1 MKNLSLLV
9 FLILTFFQSF
19 AQLPISWQL
28 GIRTLNCCS
37 RTKSIETADSSI
49 YLFGNSYT
57 YGSELLK
64 PFNDQSDFYVTK
76 LDKYG
81 CLIWSRPIRGGKI
94 DSYIDVIETSNGF
107 LVSAYSDSN
116 IGLDKSMNSFGGSD
130 LWIIKIGYDG
140 NIIWDKSYGG
150 AGDENIATS
159 GHEFITRIND
169 NSYLIGISSS
179 SYKSGNKTEDSRG
192 MADYWIINIDS
203 VGNIKKQKTI
213 GGDLSDRLA
222 SINYINNVIYIIGVS
237 DSPISNDKTL
247 AGSGVWIVQLDTNLI
262 LKKQILV
269 PSQTYNVSFQ
279 SVIDQQGYLTLA
291 MDASTGTNTYK
302 HDMGYGNDDLW
313 LLKLDKDLNRVW
325 DKAYGGS
332 QQEDYGCKLYLN
344 KDNNYNLL
352 TTSNSEISGNKTSPI
367 YGSNDNWLLE
377 IGSNGNII
385 WQMTLG
391 GGGDEYAL
399 DIIPTRD
406 NGMLVLSSSNS
417 PISGNK
423 TVPLFNNNS
432 QYWLVKLHPQCVQRS
447 MYIDTLCK
455 GEDLLINGEIYS
467 EKNKRG
473 TQVLKGSNNCDSI
486 LCVSLAFRSEVTS
499 NYIFEVC
506 VNDTL
511 RIGPKV
517 IAPSDSSYNFILRN
531 GAYNGCDST
540 VNVKIIRY
548 DSLICNGS
556 LTHDNGTANGS
567 IQLMI
572 TGGKKPYKVLWN
584 NGSTSSNIQQLRAG
598 TYFVVVTDSL
608 GCQTIKEFVIK
619 SSTSNSDI
627 TNLLTQYL
635 WKDENLL
642 ELQFTTIDEYHV
654 NIFNIDGKLLL
665 RQSIQSNSAK
675 LDLSPFTSSIYFL
688 SIENSKNE
696 KHSLKIFKNK

>member
-9 FLILTFFQSF
+9 FLIMTFFQSF

-28 GIRTLNCCS
+28 GIRTLN
-37 RTKSIETADSSI
+37 TPFGGKILETADSSI
-49 YLFGNSYT
+49 YLFGNSYA
-57 YGSELLK
+57 YGSELLR
-64 PFNDQSDFYVTK
+64 PFNDQIDLYITK
-76 LDKYG
+76 MDRYG
-81 CLIWSRPIRGGKI
+81 CLLWSRPFRGTKS
-94 DSYIDVIETSNGF
+94 DYFMDAIEVSGGF
-107 LVSAYSDSN
+107 LISANSN
-116 IGLDKSMNSFGGSD
+116 SNKGLDKSEDSFGGTD
-130 LWIIKIGYDG
+130 LWLIKVNYKGEIL
-140 NIIWDKSYGG
+140 WDKTYGG
-150 AGDENIATS
+150 AGEEIPGYEITKGIIKINENSFLLGTS
-159 GHEFITRIND
+159 SR
-169 NSYLIGISSS
+169 SYI
-179 SYKSGNKTEDSRG
+179 SGNKSEDSKG
-192 MADYWIINIDS
+192 MKDYWILNIDS
-203 VGNIKKQKTI
+203 IGNIKRQKTI
-213 GGDLSDRLA
+213 GGDLDEYFKNIFYS
-222 SINYINNVIYIIGVS
+222 NNLIYAIGTS
-237 DSPISNDKTL
+237 DSPISNDKTIDGTG
-247 AGSGVWIVQLDTNLI
+247 AWIVQLDTNFNI
-262 LKKQILV
+262 KKQILV
-269 PSQTYNVSFQ
+269 PISVNSNIG
-279 SVIDQQGYLTLA
+279 SVIDQQSNLTLA

-302 HDMGYGNDDLW
+302 RDVGYGNYDLW

-332 QQEDYGCKLYLN
+332 QQEDYRFKIYLN
-344 KDNNYNLL
+344 KNNNYNIL

-367 YGSNDNWLLE
+367 YGSFDNWLLE
-377 IGSNGNII
+377 IGNNGNII
-385 WQMTLG
+385 WQMTFG
-391 GGGDEYAL
+391 GGGSDSAL

-406 NGMLVLSSSNS
+406 NGMLVLSNSIS

-423 TVPLFNNNS
+423 TVPLFNNS
-432 QYWLVKLHPQCVQRS
+432 YGYWLVKLHSQCVQRS

-486 LCVSLAFRSEVTS
+486 ICVNLAFRPEVVS

-506 VNDTL
+506 VNDTIH
-511 RIGPKV
+511 IGSKI
-517 IAPSDSSYNFILRN
+517 IAPTDSSYIFVLAN

-540 VNVKIIRY
+540 VNVKIFRY
-548 DSLICNGS
+548 DSIICNGS

-635 WKDENLL
+635 WKDENML